1 MHTWSVSQFAT
12 LFWLASQVLCAVCAS
27 VFATA
32 LVVTVSPQRFEGMT
46 FKQRFVFVLW
56 RYTLPAAVFSFAVYW
71 LLFGRSEP

>member
-1 MHTWSVSQFAT
+1 MHICSGAQFAT
-12 LFWLASQVLCAVCAS
+12 LFWLASQVLCAICAS
-27 VFATA
+27 VFATV